1 MSQALSS
8 LAMDLMRMQ
17 QTSPGQPSDAH
28 IAAVP
33 PHVADSFETMMQ
45 RGVMGPSSET
55 GDTAGT
61 MISELVRGEDA
72 AIQYVSND
80 MMYMMQN
87 ASSMST
93 GELTASAIQL
103 QVEAASLQVD
113 MQMKMSV
120 VTSSKD
126 AIETL
131 MKNQ

>member
-1 MSQALSS
+1 
-8 LAMDLMRMQ
+8 MDLMRMQ
-17 QTSPGQPSDAH
+17 PTSPGQPSDDR

-33 PHVADSFETMMQ
+33 PHVADSFEAMMQ
-45 RGVMGPSSET
+45 RGVMGQSSENS
-55 GDTAGT
+55 DTAGT
-61 MISELVRGEDA
+61 MISALVRGEDA

-87 ASSMST
+87 AGSMST

-103 QVEAASLQVD
+103 QVEVASLQVD